1 MNRLFKRFYT
11 FDLILPRFQRAI
23 RRSEIGSMMILMIM
37 IAADDTRARHD
48 SREKILARRAK
59 AEIKER
65 QYLCQ
70 IQNSSDFD

>member
-1 MNRLFKRFYT
+1 MT
-11 FDLILPRFQRAI
+11 
-23 RRSEIGSMMILMIM
+23 
-37 IAADDTRARHD
+37 T
-48 SREKILARRAK
+48 RRAK